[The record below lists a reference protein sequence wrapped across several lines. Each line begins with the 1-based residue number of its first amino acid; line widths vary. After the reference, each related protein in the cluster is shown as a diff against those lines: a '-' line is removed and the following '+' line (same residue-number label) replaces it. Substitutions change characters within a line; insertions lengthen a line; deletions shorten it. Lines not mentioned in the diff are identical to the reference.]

1 MAKIDRVMVWICFRG
16 LNLFYYDES
25 ILSTLASVV
34 GRSIKVDSNTKGV
47 WRGHFACVEIDLMKP
62 VVGNIWLKDFWC
74 KVEYE
79 SIHRICSNYGCY
91 GHLTREFLYQP
102 TVKEEESNNPDGSLL
117 EKLLWR
123 LDL

>member
-1 MAKIDRVMVWICFRG
+1 MVWICFRG

-74 KVEYE
+74 K
-79 SIHRICSNYGCY
+79 
-91 GHLTREFLYQP
+91 
-102 TVKEEESNNPDGSLL
+102 LL
-117 EKLLWR
+117 LFVASRALFPK
-123 LDL
+123 

>member
-1 MAKIDRVMVWICFRG
+1 MVWICFRG

-79 SIHRICSNYGCY
+79 SIHRNINRG
-91 GHLTREFLYQP
+91 LP
-102 TVKEEESNNPDGSLL
+102 ESALDRQLL
-117 EKLLWR
+117 LFVASRALFPK
-123 LDL
+123 